1 MPFATCWTVPLQK
14 KADLMPQFILNA
26 RDKAGALEVRMA
38 NRPAHL
44 DWARASGEHILM
56 AGPVFA
62 DDGETFAG
70 SVFVV
75 EMESL
80 QAVRDWAAMDPY
92 AIAGLFETV
101 DIRPFSWLL
110 GDGKP

>member
-1 MPFATCWTVPLQK
+1 MATFL
-14 KADLMPQFILNA
+14 INA
-26 RDKAGALEVRMA
+26 RDKAGALELRMA

-44 DWARASGEHILM
+44 DWAKRFEDQILM

-75 EMESL
+75 EMDTLE
-80 QAVRDWAAMDPY
+80 AVRTWAQKDPY
-92 AIAGLFETV
+92 AQADLFETV
-101 DIRPFSWLL
+101 EIRPFSWVL
-110 GDGKP
+110 GKGMN